1 MKKCRK
7 CKNVFPDTYKYC
19 NICGSKAPAF
29 SLPGSVFIS
38 VLKAIAYFCFF
49 EAVQTAVSFLFM
61 AIIWLRAG
69 FGLSVESIPE
79 IMSSLTAQTCLI
91 SLVSGVLTVV
101 LLFIFFT
108 ARKKNFM
115 KEIGVNRLAGGT
127 IPVIIFMGVALNFF
141 ASFTLSFIPLP
152 DNLAEMYDVSYSYI
166 GTGSLL
172 IEFISVVIIA
182 PITEEIIFRAL
193 MYKTVKKTAPAWLAA
208 IFSSVIFGIAHL
220 NPISFVYTSLLGLML
235 IYLYEKTGSVT
246 APMLLHI
253 GFNLGM
259 YFVGMVPESSPLVYA
274 VILTVSAIAFVLS
287 AAVVIA
293 VNEKNENAL

>member
-1 MKKCRK
+1 M
-7 CKNVFPDTYKYC
+7 FPDTYNYC
-19 NICGSKAPAF
+19 NICGNKAPSF
-29 SLPGSVFIS
+29 SSPGSVFIS

-61 AIIWLRAG
+61 AIIFLRAG
-69 FGLSVESIPE
+69 FRGVGDINE

-91 SLVSGVLTVV
+91 SFVSGVLTVA

-108 ARKKNFM
+108 VRKKHFM
-115 KEIGVNRLAGGT
+115 KEIGVNRLAGVT
-127 IPVIIFMGVALNFF
+127 VPVIIFMGVALNFF
-141 ASFTLSFIPLP
+141 ASFTMAFIPFP
-152 DNLAEMYDVSYSYI
+152 DSLTEMYDVSYSYI

-172 IEFISVVIIA
+172 IEFIAVVIIA

-193 MYKTVKKTAPAWLAA
+193 MYKTVKKTAPAWFAA

-259 YFVGMVPESSPLVYA
+259 YLVGLVPEASPLVYA
-274 VILTVSAIAFVLS
+274 VILTVSAMAFVLS
-287 AAVVIA
+287 AAVVIT
-293 VNEKNENAL
+293 VTEKRENAM